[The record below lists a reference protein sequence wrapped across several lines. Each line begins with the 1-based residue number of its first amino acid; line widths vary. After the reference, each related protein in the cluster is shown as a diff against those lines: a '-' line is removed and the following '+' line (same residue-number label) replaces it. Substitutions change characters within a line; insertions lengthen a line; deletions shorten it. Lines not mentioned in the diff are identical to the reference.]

1 MAVINGFRSDLSI
14 TRKTDGN
21 FRNVSAGVLFSKV
34 GINKNGVKRSQK
46 YWKIITNDSDI
57 GINVNAEN
65 TTFKEFATC
74 LVLP

>member
-21 FRNVSAGVLFSKV
+21 FGNVG
-34 GINKNGVKRSQK
+34 KRSQK
-46 YWKIITNDSDI
+46 YRKIIASDSDI
-57 GINVNAEN
+57 DINVNAEN
-65 TTFKEFATC
+65 ITFKEFATC